1 MIIPLDTL
9 DYVVEMKFTFVN
21 VRTEFFTQF
30 RRILVYRLRS
40 LAKLK

>member
-9 DYVVEMKFTFVN
+9 DYVVEMKFTLVN
-21 VRTEFFTQF
+21 VRNELFIQF
-30 RRILVYRLRS
+30 LLILVSRLRS

>member
-9 DYVVEMKFTFVN
+9 DYVVEMKFTLAN
-21 VRTEFFTQF
+21 VRNELLIQF
-30 RRILVYRLRS
+30 LLILDSRLRS

>member
-9 DYVVEMKFTFVN
+9 EHVAEMKFTLVK

-30 RRILVYRLRS
+30 RWILVFWLRS

>member
-9 DYVVEMKFTFVN
+9 DYVVEMKFTLVN
-21 VRTEFFTQF
+21 VRNELLIQF
-30 RRILVYRLRS
+30 LLILVSRLRS